1 MAGAVCLGGGHHLH
15 QDTWRCPTSSRYPL
29 PGFLRIPWC
38 FFLWRKKMPGTRKSG
53 GDVVFSGFCFFLSM
67 YALYILQKQKCTCR
81 CKLHVFCFT
90 MKTKTDL
97 RIFRVIDGSHFTGRI
112 SYDSW
117 SRSWQNVTETNR
129 TLYYLVCVCV
139 CVIYFDLK
147 VRYLIQSLRHFWS
160 SKWCSGLT
168 SQGF

>member
-1 MAGAVCLGGGHHLH
+1 MSRWRPPLTPPRHLKVPH
-15 QDTWRCPTSSRYPL
+15 FEPVSITWLFEDPVV
-29 PGFLRIPWC
+29 

-139 CVIYFDLK
+139 CVSSILTW
-147 VRYLIQSLRHFWS
+147 RYDI
-160 SKWCSGLT
+160 
-168 SQGF
+168 